1 MLSDQW
7 AIDYQNS
14 SDTPLLHNACSVTR
28 QKPGDAGGGL
38 CVMGGRRLAIDE
50 VNRCKKTAGLFTD
63 QPAHVDEPASHC
75 LALPPSPTAA
85 AAAAYVRITDHRR
98 HTG

>member
-50 VNRCKKTAGLFTD
+50 VNRCKKQRDCLPTN
-63 QPAHVDEPASHC
+63 QPTSMNQPV
-75 LALPPSPTAA
+75 T
-85 AAAAYVRITDHRR
+85 V
-98 HTG
+98 